1 MVLGFGQR
9 QRPYKSGNYQNYQ
22 QQQQQQPQPNRYL
35 QQYSREPHTQQS
47 IQSYPE
53 EGYYPENLYNKY
65 DVVQNEILGSGNFE
79 VIQGGTFYD
88 EDTYYHAHN
97 NRKPYNTN
105 KGNFLE
111 NFRDFA
117 DIKGEY
123 EYNTK

>member
-1 MVLGFGQR
+1 
-9 QRPYKSGNYQNYQ
+9 
-22 QQQQQQPQPNRYL
+22 
-35 QQYSREPHTQQS
+35 
-47 IQSYPE
+47 
-53 EGYYPENLYNKY
+53 
-65 DVVQNEILGSGNFE
+65 

-97 NRKPYNTN
+97 NRKPYN

-123 EYNTK
+123 EYNKK